1 MSSLKIGI
9 IGGSIAGC
17 AAAVMLQRTSHQI
30 MVFEQSTGNLPSR
43 GAGVCIDKELHQ
55 ALITQDYVDA
65 DMPYMELKTR
75 PFFDG
80 SSGRLLWEQP
90 ISGIALNW
98 GVLYRNLRQ
107 RVLNQNYYQSAKVAY
122 ITSQENQVSLTLVDG
137 RQFDLDLLICA
148 DGFDSQGRN
157 LLFPEQF
164 PKPVGYIAWR
174 GLLSVGGVQTNDEYW
189 HQIPYFCFPSGQMLF
204 YYIPDHHERNRYLL
218 NWIIYHRVSS
228 EEIQNF
234 MTDRDGHLHLY
245 AMPPGVMSTN
255 VRQVLD
261 ALATRYSS
269 PHMAEIVKRTPMP
282 FIQNIFE
289 INLPYLQKD
298 RILLLGDA
306 GILTRPH
313 AASGAVKA
321 LQGVML
327 LDVIL
332 RQEDSIDKALS
343 RWNQEQI
350 PKEHHIFKLGQSFG
364 QALVEHAPLWSQMN
378 FDSMELW
385 WNATIQS
392 RSWYPTA
399 VGKV

>member
-30 MVFEQSTGNLPSR
+30 MVFEQSAGNLSSR

-55 ALITQDYVDA
+55 ALIAQDYVDA
-65 DMPYMELKTR
+65 DMPYTELKMR

-80 SSGRLLWEQP
+80 SSGQLLWKQP
-90 ISGIALNW
+90 ISAIALNW
-98 GVLYRNLRQ
+98 GVLYKNLRQ

-122 ITSQENQVSLTLVDG
+122 ITSQENQVSLTLADG

-157 LLFPEQF
+157 LLFPDQS
-164 PKPVGYIAWR
+164 PNPVGYIAWR
-174 GLLSVGGVQTNDEYW
+174 GLLPVGEVQTNDEYW

-255 VRQVLD
+255 VRQVLN
-261 ALATRYSS
+261 ALAARYSS
-269 PHMAEIVKRTPMP
+269 PHMAEIVRRTTMP

-298 RILLLGDA
+298 RTILLGDA

-313 AASGAVKA
+313 VASGAVKA
-321 LQGVML
+321 LQGVIL

-350 PKEHHIFKLGQSFG
+350 SKEQHIFKLGQSFG
-364 QALVEHAPLWSQMN
+364 QALVEHAPLWNQMN
-378 FDSMELW
+378 PDSMEQW
-385 WNATIQS
+385 WDAAIQG
-392 RSWYPTA
+392 RRWYGTM
-399 VGKV
+399 VDI